1 MFRNLLFLIIFIL
14 HSSFALAN
22 VKEWEKE
29 FPKTN
34 FKKTTIS
41 FFEVLSGGPPR
52 DGIPSIDNPV
62 FVSIDNGI
70 GEDEPVIYLEIN
82 NEAKIY
88 PMQVLTWHEIVNDT
102 VGGVPVAVTYC
113 PLCNTS
119 VVFQRQLDGQV
130 LDFGTTGKLR
140 KSNLI
145 MYDRQTESWFNQFD
159 GIGIVGDLTG
169 KKLKKIPS
177 LIISYKEAKRIA
189 KQRGY
194 KNKIL
199 KGTSFRRYGKNP
211 YNGYDKSSNP
221 FLYQGSL
228 PQGID
233 PLEYVIV
240 VEEEAYTLQ
249 LIQDKKELRLG
260 DIKIKW
266 TAGLNSA
273 LETSKI
279 SDGRDLGF
287 VRVQKKTKGRY
298 EDIVYDYTFAF
309 VFHAFH
315 NGKQIIT
322 KID

>member
-1 MFRNLLFLIIFIL
+1 LLHRIFIIFFL
-14 HSSFALAN
+14 LTQFASAN
-22 VKEWEKE
+22 VEEWKKE

-34 FKKTTIS
+34 FEKTTIS

-52 DGIPSIDNPV
+52 DGIPPIDKPV
-62 FVSIDNGI
+62 FVSVDNGI
-70 GEDEPVIYLEIN
+70 GENEPVIYLELN
-82 NEAKIY
+82 GEAKIY
-88 PMQVLTWHEIVNDT
+88 PMQVLTYHEIVNDKI
-102 VGGVPVAVTYC
+102 GGVPVAVTYC

-119 VVFQRQLDGQV
+119 VVFDRRLNGQL
-130 LDFGTTGKLR
+130 LDFGTTGRLR

-169 KKLKKIPS
+169 SELTKIPS
-177 LIISYKEAKRIA
+177 LIISYQEAKKIT
-189 KQRGY
+189 KERGF

-211 YNGYDKSSNP
+211 YVDYDKSSNP

-240 VEEEAYTLQ
+240 VEEQAYTLQ
-249 LIQDKKELRLG
+249 LIQNKKELNIG
-260 DIKIKW
+260 DIRIQW

-273 LETSKI
+273 LETSTI
-279 SDGRDLGF
+279 SEGRDLGF
-287 VRVQKKTKGRY
+287 VRVQKNINGKY

-315 NGKQIIT
+315 DGKPII
-322 KID
+322 KEK

>member
-1 MFRNLLFLIIFIL
+1 MLHKLFIIFFL
-14 HSSFALAN
+14 LTQFASAN
-22 VKEWEKE
+22 VEEWKKE

-34 FKKTTIS
+34 FEKTTIS

-52 DGIPSIDNPV
+52 DGIPPIDKPV
-62 FVSIDNGI
+62 FVSVDNGI
-70 GEDEPVIYLEIN
+70 GENEPVIYLELN
-82 NEAKIY
+82 GEAKIY
-88 PMQVLTWHEIVNDT
+88 PMQVLTYHEIVNDKI
-102 VGGVPVAVTYC
+102 GGVPVAVTYC

-119 VVFQRQLDGQV
+119 VVFDRRLNGQL
-130 LDFGTTGKLR
+130 LDFGTTGRLR

-169 KKLKKIPS
+169 SKLTKIPS
-177 LIISYKEAKRIA
+177 LIISYQEAKKIT
-189 KQRGY
+189 KERGF

-211 YNGYDKSSNP
+211 YVDYDKSSNP

-240 VEEEAYTLQ
+240 VEEQAYTLQ
-249 LIQDKKELRLG
+249 LIQNKKELNIG
-260 DIKIKW
+260 DIRIQW

-273 LETSKI
+273 LETSTI
-279 SDGRDLGF
+279 SEGRDLGF
-287 VRVQKKTKGRY
+287 VRVQKKINGKY

-315 NGKQIIT
+315 DGKPII
-322 KID
+322 KEK

>member
-1 MFRNLLFLIIFIL
+1 MIRKFFLFFFIFL
-14 HSSFALAN
+14 QSTLAFSN
-22 VKEWEKE
+22 VEEWKKE

-52 DGIPSIDNPV
+52 DGIPPIDKPV
-62 FVSIDNGI
+62 FVSVDNGI
-70 GEDEPVIYLEIN
+70 GENEPVIYLELN
-82 NEAKIY
+82 GEAKIY
-88 PMQVLTWHEIVNDT
+88 PMQVLTYHEIVNDT

-119 VVFQRQLDGQV
+119 VVFDRRLNGQL
-130 LDFGTTGKLR
+130 LDFGTTGRLR

-169 KKLKKIPS
+169 SELTKIPS
-177 LIISYKEAKRIA
+177 LIISYKEAKKIT
-189 KQRGY
+189 KERGY
-194 KNKIL
+194 KNQIL
-199 KGTSFRRYGKNP
+199 KGTAFRRYGKNP
-211 YNGYDKSSNP
+211 YVDYDKSSNP

-240 VEEEAYTLQ
+240 VEEQAYTLQ
-249 LIQDKKELRLG
+249 LIQNKKELSIG
-260 DIKIKW
+260 DIRIQW

-273 LETSKI
+273 LETSTI
-279 SDGRDLGF
+279 SKGRDLGF
-287 VRVQKKTKGRY
+287 VRVQKKINGKF

-315 NGKQIIT
+315 DGKPII
-322 KID
+322 KEK